1 MAAATVNPLM
11 STQKSD
17 SSLQVALHPLPIL
30 EISDYIT
37 RSYLR
42 GYKGAIVGALIGQ
55 QNGRQIT
62 IEHSFSVKTEHTG
75 QNYKVDSE
83 WFTARLDQ
91 MKAVHKDR
99 ALDFVGWYTLVPKSG
114 PTDAHLPIHS
124 YFYSQNESAVLLG
137 FHIHEILN
145 PVAGDPLPLTIY
157 ESNLEIVDG
166 TEASTAEVEG
176 EDREMKDVT
185 AEPSRSIKF
194 RELPYTTETGEAEMI
209 ALEFVREGGSANV
222 TTSAT
227 NTTAA
232 EDEGSDKPLMK
243 KVVDTN
249 KGSKRR
255 AVSSDDAAAEAPTTS
270 SAAKGTATN
279 NNRDAN
285 LTKAE
290 LDYMS
295 ALQAKYNAVQMM
307 KKRLDTVISYLQR
320 LPPDYLS
327 SGDAS
332 SQQQQQQQQTEG
344 TVQPQYTVPS
354 NKILRQIQALV
365 TNVQLVMSNSTS
377 GQGQGQGERD
387 TDLGALEKELLKE
400 TNDVKLVELIADL
413 MSSVKDMKEVG
424 KKFHVVETAK
434 NSKRREQASHG
445 GGERFN
451 PHHQYPGGG
460 GSSMM
465 REHAGLVGEVSA
477 SGAGGSGPAGD
488 LARFDH

>member
-1 MAAATVNPLM
+1 MAATTVNPLM

-17 SSLQVALHPLPIL
+17 NSLQVALHPLPIL

-62 IEHSFSVKTEHTG
+62 IEHSFSVKTEHNG
-75 QNYKVDSE
+75 QHYKVDSE
-83 WFTARLDQ
+83 WFTARLEQ
-91 MKAVHKDR
+91 MRAVHKDR
-99 ALDFVGWYTLVPKSG
+99 TLDFVGWYTLVPKSG
-114 PTDAHLPIHS
+114 PIDAHLPIHN
-124 YFYSQNESAVLLG
+124 YFYQQNESAVLLG
-137 FHIHEILN
+137 FHIEKILN

-157 ESNLEIVDG
+157 ESNLELVDG
-166 TEASTAEVEG
+166 ADASATEAEG
-176 EDREMKDVT
+176 EDKEMKDVA

-222 TTSAT
+222 TSTAT
-227 NTTAA
+227 NPTAA
-232 EDEGSDKPLMK
+232 EDESPDKPLMK
-243 KVVDTN
+243 KVIDTV

-255 AVSSDDAAAEAPTTS
+255 AVSSDDTAEASTSSSAQKGAAA
-270 SAAKGTATN
+270 

-285 LTKAE
+285 LTKPE

-327 SGDAS
+327 SGDAT
-332 SQQQQQQQQTEG
+332 QQQTED
-344 TVQPQYTVPS
+344 TQAQYTVPS
-354 NKILRQIQALV
+354 NNILRQIQALV
-365 TNVQLVMSNSTS
+365 TNVQLAMSNSAS
-377 GQGQGQGERD
+377 GQGQ

-400 TNDVKLVELIADL
+400 TNDVKLVGLIADL
-413 MSSVKDMKEVG
+413 MSSVKEMKEAG
-424 KKFHVVETAK
+424 KKFQVVETAK
-434 NSKRREQASHG
+434 NNKRREQAPHG
-445 GGERFN
+445 GPGGYN
-451 PHHQYPGGG
+451 PNNHPNMMRREYPGP
-460 GSSMM
+460 SM
-465 REHAGLVGEVSA
+465 VGE
-477 SGAGGSGPAGD
+477 GSGSGSND
-488 LARFDH
+488 LDSLALQGFSG

>member
-42 GYKGAIVGALIGQ
+42 GYQGAIVGALIGQ

-83 WFTARLDQ
+83 WFTARLEQ

-114 PTDAHLPIHS
+114 PADAHLPIHN

-137 FHIHEILN
+137 FHIQEILN
-145 PVAGDPLPLTIY
+145 PVPGDPLPLTIY
-157 ESNLEIVDG
+157 ESNLEVVDG
-166 TEASTAEVEG
+166 AEASTTEAEG
-176 EDREMKDVT
+176 EDKEMKDVA

-222 TTSAT
+222 TSAAT

-243 KVVDTN
+243 KVVDTV

-255 AVSSDDAAAEAPTTS
+255 AVSSEDTAEAPTTS
-270 SAAKGTATN
+270 SAAKGAAT

-285 LTKAE
+285 LTKPE

-320 LPPDYLS
+320 LPPDYLPS
-327 SGDAS
+327 
-332 SQQQQQQQQTEG
+332 QQTESAAEG
-344 TVQPQYTVPS
+344 AQPQYTVPS

-365 TNVQLVMSNSTS
+365 TNVQLAMSNSTTS
-377 GQGQGQGERD
+377 GGQGQREKE

-434 NSKRREQASHG
+434 NNKRREQGPHG
-445 GGERFN
+445 PGGFN
-451 PHHQYPGGG
+451 PNHPG
-460 GSSMM
+460 
-465 REHAGLVGEVSA
+465 VGEG
-477 SGAGGSGPAGD
+477 SGSGSGPGD
-488 LARFDH
+488 LAGTIIRGFPG

>member
-1 MAAATVNPLM
+1 MAATMVNPLM

-17 SSLQVALHPLPIL
+17 NSLQVALHPLPIL

-62 IEHSFSVKTEHTG
+62 IEHSFSVKTEHNG

-83 WFTARLDQ
+83 WFTARLEQ
-91 MKAVHKDR
+91 MRAVHKDR
-99 ALDFVGWYTLVPKSG
+99 ALDFVGWYTLVPQSG
-114 PTDAHLPIHS
+114 PTDAHLPIHN
-124 YFYSQNESAVLLG
+124 YFYQQNESVVLLG
-137 FHIHEILN
+137 FHIQEILN

-157 ESNLEIVDG
+157 ESNLELVDG
-166 TEASTAEVEG
+166 ADASATEAEG
-176 EDREMKDVT
+176 EDKEMKDVA

-222 TTSAT
+222 TSTGT
-227 NTTAA
+227 NTAAA

-243 KVVDTN
+243 KVVDAV

-255 AVSSDDAAAEAPTTS
+255 AVSKDDKTEASTS
-270 SAAKGTATN
+270 SSAQKGAAT

-285 LTKAE
+285 LTKPE

-320 LPPDYLS
+320 LPPDYLT
-327 SGDAS
+327 SGDVP
-332 SQQQQQQQQTEG
+332 QQQTEG
-344 TVQPQYTVPS
+344 AQPQQYTVPS
-354 NKILRQIQALV
+354 NNILRQIQALV
-365 TNVQLVMSNSTS
+365 ANVQLAKSNSAS
-377 GQGQGQGERD
+377 GQGQP
-387 TDLGALEKELLKE
+387 DLGALEKELLKE
-400 TNDVKLVELIADL
+400 TNDVKLVGLIADL
-413 MSSVKDMKEVG
+413 MSSVKEMKEAG

-434 NSKRREQASHG
+434 NNKRREQGPHG
-445 GGERFN
+445 PGGYN
-451 PHHQYPGGG
+451 PNHPGGMRREYPGP
-460 GSSMM
+460 S
-465 REHAGLVGEVSA
+465 VGEG
-477 SGAGGSGPAGD
+477 SGSGSGPGD
-488 LARFDH
+488 LATLSGLEAYSG